1 MFFLHYMFSH
11 YSEGVLKPGYDLGAG
26 YFSEL
31 DAPSISAPN
40 NEVYQRFG

>member
-1 MFFLHYMFSH
+1 MFLLFYMIFL

-31 DAPSISAPN
+31 DAPSISVPN